1 MAKTSAKTK
10 TSPAPVKKLS
20 LERILPFILTIGG
33 IIGTLSSLII
43 TNDKF
48 TLLQHPATKFA
59 CDLNPVISCGSVM
72 QSAQAEVF
80 GFMNPYIG
88 LVGFPILITVG
99 VGMLAGARFRRWFW
113 VGMLI
118 GVSLGIVFAYWL
130 LFESMYRIRAL
141 CPYCLAVD
149 VALTTVFWYLLLYVG
164 GKGYGWLPQWGRR
177 ALHFGRKHHLDI
189 LLLWFILLIGIILN
203 HFWYYYGQHLHL

>member
-1 MAKTSAKTK
+1 MPKQKLPAKL
-10 TSPAPVKKLS
+10 KKLS
-20 LERILPFILTIGG
+20 LERVLPYILIVGGAIGS
-33 IIGTLSSLII
+33 ISSLII

-48 TLLQHPATKFA
+48 TLLQHPGTKFA

-72 QSAQAEVF
+72 QSTQAHVF

-88 LVGFPILITVG
+88 LLGFPMLLSVG
-99 VGMLAGARFRRWFW
+99 VAMLAGARFRRWFW
-113 VGMLI
+113 VAMLA
-118 GVSLGIVFAYWL
+118 GVSLGIIFAYWL
-130 LFESMYRIRAL
+130 LFESIYRIKAL

-149 VALTTVFWYLLLYVG
+149 VTLTTIFWYLLLYVG
-164 GKGYGWLPQWGRR
+164 GKAYGNLSQQARR

-189 LLLWFILLIGIILN
+189 LLLWFIVVIAIILN